1 MYIILLQALYDVGS
15 ILYLFILLFLKLQQ
29 AAPFRTSFELKMQS
43 LKVPARLLSSI
54 IIQTR
59 KNAQYFGKMKF
70 SNITSELEVVRI
82 SQMFFFYFFSTFL
95 FN

>member
-1 MYIILLQALYDVGS
+1 
-15 ILYLFILLFLKLQQ
+15 
-29 AAPFRTSFELKMQS
+29 MQS

-82 SQMFFFYFFSTFL
+82 SHMY
-95 FN
+95 

>member
-1 MYIILLQALYDVGS
+1 MMLEAF
-15 ILYLFILLFLKLQQ
+15 FIYSFYYFCSCNKQHH
-29 AAPFRTSFELKMQS
+29 FEKVFELKMQS